1 MTAMRR
7 GKRRIIPG
15 MFRRHDRSPMFK
27 ALFASVLLALP
38 VASMAQQTAK
48 PAAPATGSVEH
59 PRVVMHTS
67 QGDFT
72 LELFP
77 EKAPKSV
84 ANFLQYVRDGF
95 YDGTVFHR
103 VVNGYLVQGGLYSR
117 DLTQRRTRAA
127 IPSEADNG
135 LSNLRGTVAVAR
147 GGDPNSGTSQFFVNL
162 VDNRRLDYVG
172 NQTGLT
178 WGFAVFAKIASG
190 MDVVDKIAALPTRA
204 QGPFVGDVPNPL
216 VIIDSATVVGEEKAA
231 SAAAG
236 SAAAPAQPANGKPAA
251 PAATK
256 PAATK
261 PAATKKGE
269 KKPATPTGT

>member
-1 MTAMRR
+1 ML
-7 GKRRIIPG
+7 
-15 MFRRHDRSPMFK
+15 K
-27 ALFASVLLALP
+27 AVLASVLLALP
-38 VASMAQQTAK
+38 VAALAQQPAK
-48 PAAPATGSVEH
+48 PSAPPTGSAEH
-59 PRVVMHTS
+59 PRVVMHTT

-72 LELFP
+72 LELYP

-147 GGDPNSGTSQFFVNL
+147 GADANSGTSQFFVNL
-162 VDNRRLDYVG
+162 VDNRRLDYVS
-172 NQTGLT
+172 NQSGLT
-178 WGFAVFAKIASG
+178 WGFAVFGKIVSG
-190 MDVVDKIAALPTRA
+190 MDVVDKIAGLPTRA

-216 VIIDSATVVGEEKAA
+216 VIIDTASVVGEEKAA
-231 SAAAG
+231 PAASSSA
-236 SAAAPAQPANGKPAA
+236 PAA
-251 PAATK
+251 PAAK
-256 PAATK
+256 PAAAE
-261 PAATKKGE
+261 PARPATKKTE
-269 KKPATPTGT
+269 KKSATPKAA